1 MNFHKIHIFLSA
13 LILGLLGTGCSN
25 DPFGDFDN
33 GTEGGLRV
41 DYLVDGEV
49 KETRSVQAVQDEIKL
64 NSALIFFYDLN
75 TGKAINY
82 VYTIPTPGMRTISF
96 DPPSGLSPDTEYNT
110 LVLGNPDEY
119 TGGESAD
126 EFARS
131 IMDLTYDAARV
142 EIMYRRAQAIT
153 RGNPGVLPM
162 FGRFVDTSN
171 KSPKTFR
178 YSENGELITADG
190 LFFFSRA
197 LSRIDLE
204 NYVPN
209 TLIVE
214 SVKVI
219 NYQSTGYPLTEG
231 MHGSDI
237 IDYAHSGSGGWMNVE
252 ALEGGEDNQ
261 KLTSALYCFPNIVSA
276 SMPDDNVTTA
286 LLIKGRYCEAKDG
299 GTYDTESTYYRFNLQ
314 NTGKGQVLSRNYA
327 YRAVIKGVKRRGSKT
342 PDEAIKEHTPIFDYA
357 VTDEW
362 QATDDNAASDD
373 KGNYLIVSKAFV
385 TFDGDND
392 RGSAVMLNVRTN
404 NDLVWTV
411 EPDDSDESIDNSYFI
426 CEKADDT
433 TLRVAPTEANNTAY
447 VRFGRY
453 VVTATSPSDSSV
465 ELKLTINIQHLT
477 TSDSY
482 AMLTVDGCTG
492 SISKRLNPN
501 GGVLRLRVQTGS
513 STNSWFAEDEQNAIK
528 NWGTGSHFQ
537 NVGVDGADLEIVYD
551 PNVTGVTRSTV
562 LKVHLDPRL
571 NPDNAVKPVFVTLTQ
586 DITADLFTLSPA
598 PVDGAYTID
607 ACSFANIPTTTPH
620 TGNINGS
627 QFTVTVTPAAG
638 VSVTVSSNFQARD
651 ISYSGNGWA
660 VAPGQFYS
668 NTIETNPDKYG
679 GRETIISPKTYYMSV
694 PAMAPADPMITS
706 YKMRIVA
713 TDQISGNTQ
722 EQIITFRLKA
732 IDGDINDCIIK
743 NGAKWFVMTDRN
755 VDAPG
760 RISITGEKQAA
771 MFYRN
776 ITFAAC
782 FIPEFQGSKP
792 VNTYTQYG
800 GNGNL
805 NRNNNASGLIQSWIR
820 DVNYDEDMV
829 YSPFYKKA
837 DYSLWRIAEQDELT
851 KVAGRL
857 IVSKARCFILSD
869 YPRITPDGKKIPVI
883 RWMNIDPSRVYL
895 CRTSAMTL
903 SESGWTWSPNP
914 TVGTAFGVRELT
926 KDQVRDYLLNYLG
939 YTETTLPVELK

>member
-1 MNFHKIHIFLSA
+1 MNFHKIQTYLSA
-13 LILGLLGTGCSN
+13 LILGLLATGCSN
-25 DPFGDFDN
+25 DPFDYFGN
-33 GTEGGLRV
+33 GSEGGLRV

-75 TGKAINY
+75 TGEAINY

-96 DPPSGLSPDTEYNT
+96 DPPSGLSTDTEYNT

-142 EIMYRRAQAIT
+142 EIMYRRTQAIT

-162 FGRFVDTSN
+162 FGRFVDTSG

-231 MHGSDI
+231 MRGSDI
-237 IDYAHSGSGGWMNVE
+237 IDYTHSGSGGWMDVE
-252 ALEGGEDNQ
+252 APEGGEDNQ

-342 PDEAIKEHTPIFDYA
+342 PDEAVKEHTPVFDYA

-362 QATDDNAASDD
+362 QAADDNAASDD
-373 KGNYLIVSKAFV
+373 KGNYLIVSKALV

-411 EPDDSDESIDNSYFI
+411 APDDSDESITNSYFI
-426 CEKADDT
+426 CEKADDS

-465 ELKLTINIQHLT
+465 ELKLVINIQHLT

-492 SISKRLNPN
+492 AISKKLNPN

-513 STNSWFAEDEQNAIK
+513 STNSWYAEDEQNAIK

-537 NVGVDGADLEIVYD
+537 NVGIDGADLEVVYD
-551 PNVTGVTRSTV
+551 PNVTGSPRSTV
-562 LKVHLDPRL
+562 IRVYLDPRL
-571 NPDNAVKPVFVTLTQ
+571 NPDGVVKPVYVTLTQ
-586 DITADLFTLSPA
+586 DITADLFSLSPA

-607 ACSFANIPTTTPH
+607 ACSYDNIPTTTPH
-620 TGNINGS
+620 SSNINAS

-638 VSVTVSSNFQARD
+638 VQVVVCHNFQAREVS
-651 ISYSGNGWA
+651 IYGNGW
-660 VAPGQFYS
+660 VTAPGQFYTNGIES
-668 NTIETNPDKYG
+668 DPAKYAIVSTINKPQ
-679 GRETIISPKTYYMSV
+679 TYYISV

-706 YKMRIVA
+706 YKMRLVA
-713 TDQISGNTQ
+713 TDMISGNKQ

-732 IDGDINDCIIK
+732 IDGDINDCIIR
-743 NGAKWFVMTDRN
+743 NGTKWFLVPDRN
-755 VDAPG
+755 GGTPG
-760 RISITGEKQAA
+760 RISVTGEKQSA
-771 MFYRN
+771 MYYRN
-776 ITFAAC
+776 VTNTS

-792 VNTYTQYG
+792 VNTYTQFGGATYG
-800 GNGNL
+800 RGDSNTLDGSL
-805 NRNNNASGLIQSWIR
+805 QTWIR
-820 DVNYDEDMV
+820 DVTYDEEGQ
-829 YSPFYKKA
+829 YSPFFKKA
-837 DYSLWRIAEQDELT
+837 DAGLWRACDNDEWT
-851 KVAGRL
+851 RITGRM
-857 IVSKARCFILSD
+857 VWSKARCFLMSD

-883 RWMNIDPSRVYL
+883 RWMNMGPTNIYVGRAGGL
-895 CRTSAMTL
+895 TI
-903 SESGWTWSPNP
+903 SESGCVWSPNAYTGLCFP
-914 TVGTAFGVRELT
+914 VRELS
-926 KDQVRDYLLNYLG
+926 KQEVHDYLMNYLG
-939 YTETTLPVELK
+939 YTEAMLPAELK